1 MVQVVYQL
9 FNSFGFNKEF
19 APLFSQIKSE
29 QTEEK
34 MQIPLWFKINKL
46 EFDELTS
53 NIYDNENYKDFKV
66 TINKKTYD
74 LKNAK
79 KFWTKITKS
88 KIYRNEAK
96 KLYKE
101 LIQKDLDA
109 LERDNGNSTKKK
121 NILKILE
128 NINAIFTGTY
138 LHYGKLPKEKKF
150 ERRVADRIKCRKETL
165 DIINKNK
172 ENIKNELFK
181 EYFDYS
187 NPDTMIERLKDGGD
201 EKNKNMVKSMNK
213 NLNKMKKIIKN
224 DKVKIKYLKL
234 KKMKT

>member
-1 MVQVVYQL
+1 
-9 FNSFGFNKEF
+9 
-19 APLFSQIKSE
+19 
-29 QTEEK
+29 
-34 MQIPLWFKINKL
+34 MQ
-46 EFDELTS
+46 
-53 NIYDNENYKDFKV
+53 
-66 TINKKTYD
+66 
-74 LKNAK
+74 
-79 KFWTKITKS
+79 
-88 KIYRNEAK
+88 KIYIKNWYK
-96 KLYKE
+96 K
-101 LIQKDLDA
+101 KDLGA
-109 LERDNGNSTKKK
+109 LKREKNSTKKN

-128 NINAIFTGTY
+128 NINAIFTGTC
-138 LHYGKLPKEKKF
+138 LHYGKLPKETNF
-150 ERRVADRIKCRKETL
+150 ERSIADRIKSRKERL